1 MEETPKKIVQSNNKC
16 FICSSIPTSKNKI
29 YIFGKTSTDLA
40 GLIRSSLE
48 FDVNKYHED
57 SNLFVC
63 RRCFQQLTKYERA
76 AKKLRE
82 IKQELLSA
90 FRNREQLREKRLGR
104 DENRDD
110 PETINSGDVRV
121 SAAKSLR
128 FSTETSHVY
137 SDPAACTS
145 YATPLAQSTPAPSS
159 RQAFLFTGISPIQT
173 KNNAFSDS
181 QGDVHGDP
189 CNVSTGFHLSKPGCS
204 DSTIVKLHVHYPSKN
219 LNKTLV
225 GSHQTLGK
233 ALAHGV
239 PSQIAK
245 AVMNCPTVRIHVVS
259 SVIKAVSKEVSGLCG
274 KSRPSLLRKTSKED
288 LQNFDLQKLCEEWQ
302 ERAPIFYAFLL
313 NSASRPKPANRKSTW
328 FGSVALAG
336 SILLKQRNREMNAT
350 AAVMGI
356 LLKSKAAEVNLIP

>member
-1 MEETPKKIVQSNNKC
+1 MRRVVKGMGETPKKVVESCNKC
-16 FICSSIPTSKNKI
+16 FICSSIPTSKNKV

-40 GLIRSSLE
+40 GIIRSSLE
-48 FDVNKYHED
+48 FDVKKYHED

-63 RRCFQQLTKYERA
+63 RQCFQQLTKYERA

-82 IKQELLSA
+82 IKQELLTA
-90 FRNREQLREKRLGR
+90 FRNREQLREKRLAR

-110 PETINSGDVRV
+110 PETINNGDVRV

-145 YATPLAQSTPAPSS
+145 YTTRPPLAQSTPVPSS

-173 KNNAFSDS
+173 KNNTFSDS
-181 QGDVHGDP
+181 LGDVHGDLR
-189 CNVSTGFHLSKPGCS
+189 NVSKDFHLSKPGCS

-219 LNKTLV
+219 VNKTLV
-225 GSHQTLGK
+225 GSYQTLGK

-245 AVMNCPTVRIHVVS
+245 AVMNCPTVRIHVLS
-259 SVIKAVSKEVSGLCG
+259 SVIKAVSKEVSGLSARAGRHCLEKQARKICRILIF
-274 KSRPSLLRKTSKED
+274 KSCAK
-288 LQNFDLQKLCEEWQ
+288 N
-302 ERAPIFYAFLL
+302 
-313 NSASRPKPANRKSTW
+313 
-328 FGSVALAG
+328 G
-336 SILLKQRNREMNAT
+336 
-350 AAVMGI
+350 
-356 LLKSKAAEVNLIP
+356 